1 MNINNN
7 NKQNPNNENQRRPR
21 FNFTWLYMILFGGL
35 VFMYFFSNSSGS
47 SDKQLGYT
55 DFQACLDSGY
65 VKEILVN
72 KDNLTL
78 KFAVDKKGEKY
89 IYNNVQSNNKPPRTP
104 VIEFGSLTNLE
115 QKIDSAKAHNKFT
128 GKVSYERE
136 NDLFWNILIQIGPI
150 VLIVII
156 WFFIMGR
163 MGGGAL
169 GGGGGIFSFGKSKA
183 KLFEQGEEK
192 DRITFKDVAGQTEA
206 KREVHEI
213 VDFLKNPSK
222 YTELGGKIPK
232 GALLVGPPGTGKT
245 LLAKAVAG

>member
-89 IYNNVQSNNKPPRTP
+89 IYKNVQ
-104 VIEFGSLTNLE
+104 
-115 QKIDSAKAHNKFT
+115 
-128 GKVSYERE
+128 
-136 NDLFWNILIQIGPI
+136 
-150 VLIVII
+150 
-156 WFFIMGR
+156 
-163 MGGGAL
+163 
-169 GGGGGIFSFGKSKA
+169 
-183 KLFEQGEEK
+183 
-192 DRITFKDVAGQTEA
+192 
-206 KREVHEI
+206 
-213 VDFLKNPSK
+213 
-222 YTELGGKIPK
+222 
-232 GALLVGPPGTGKT
+232 
-245 LLAKAVAG
+245 